1 MLQHT
6 CWWVDPWCFGA
17 GAQQVGV
24 CSLLSS
30 SLLTC
35 RAFPAARAVP
45 PVPGNAFAAVL
56 AWKERKHG
64 QLKAFC
70 SFTVFRSS
78 PFGIAQ
84 GYCSVLFFFV
94 FFSCRGHYEIPVS
107 LVQAVLF
114 GMAVKASCYCHLG
127 VVLSSRSCVQWL
139 APCIGQEAAVCLQK
153 VHFPVGYQ

>member
-6 CWWVDPWCFGA
+6 CWWVDPWYFGA
-17 GAQQVGV
+17 EAQQVGV

-30 SLLTC
+30 SLPAC
-35 RAFPAARAVP
+35 RAFPDARAVP

-70 SFTVFRSS
+70 SFTVFRSL

-84 GYCSVLFFFV
+84 GYCSVVFFCFLFF
-94 FFSCRGHYEIPVS
+94 
-107 LVQAVLF
+107 
-114 GMAVKASCYCHLG
+114 
-127 VVLSSRSCVQWL
+127 L
-139 APCIGQEAAVCLQK
+139 AEVITRFL
-153 VHFPVGYQ
+153 